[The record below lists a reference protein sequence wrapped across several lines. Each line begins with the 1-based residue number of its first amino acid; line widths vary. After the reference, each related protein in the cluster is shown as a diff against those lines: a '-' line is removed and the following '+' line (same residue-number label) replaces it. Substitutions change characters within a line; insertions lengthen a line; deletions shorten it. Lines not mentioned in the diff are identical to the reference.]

1 MAIAQAG
8 ITYAENGFDQERYQE
23 LREISLQLMHEFS
36 QTEIPLIDS
45 LFSHKKEYPTP
56 KVDIRAVVFK
66 DDKLLMVREKIDG
79 CWALPG
85 GWADIGYTPGEVA
98 VKETREEAGLEVKP
112 VRILAILDKRCH
124 PHPPEPFYVYKIFIL
139 CDIVGGNISVGVE
152 TSDVGFFS
160 QHLLPPLSENR
171 NIKSQIDLVFSLR
184 DRPGAE
190 VVFD

>member
-160 QHLLPPLSENR
+160 QHLLPRFLKTG
-171 NIKSQIDLVFSLR
+171 I
-184 DRPGAE
+184 
-190 VVFD
+190 